1 MSAGESDSKAASES
15 DSKAASESNSKAA
28 SESNSEAASGEI
40 IETTTGPDQKPL
52 TLRRAAGGFEIV
64 SDGKI
69 VIKSALRRSE
79 RELFNLAMAPLRDRH
94 DITILLCGLGMG
106 YLLAAALESPRVVR
120 VDVVE
125 HSPAIVNWNRS
136 HLSTLHREPP
146 LGDSRVQVHEMGLP
160 AYLRAMRY
168 GTLPEVKLESGGYL
182 ALIMDLDDGPSGLSQ
197 PRNAD
202 LYSDDGL
209 ADLEEALRPGGVLA
223 LWSAQREPE
232 LLGRLTGRFQNL
244 AEIAVPVDVPDHAGL
259 DYIYRGRKRAPAGG
273 NRSATRAQA

>member
-1 MSAGESDSKAASES
+1 MS
-15 DSKAASESNSKAA
+15 ASESNSGP
-28 SESNSEAASGEI
+28 ASGEV
-40 IETTTGPDQKPL
+40 IETTTDPDGKPL

-64 SDGKI
+64 SGDA
-69 VIKSALRRSE
+69 VRMQSALRRSE

-106 YLLAAALESPRVVR
+106 HLLAAALESPRVIR

-125 HSPAIVNWNRS
+125 HCPAIVEWNRS

-146 LGDSRVQVHEMGLP
+146 LGDTRVNVHTMGLS

-182 ALIMDLDDGPSGLSQ
+182 ALIMDLDDGPSALSR

-202 LYSDDGL
+202 LYDDDGM

-223 LWSAQREPE
+223 MWSAQREPE
-232 LLGRLTGRFQNL
+232 LLARITGRFQNI
-244 AEIAVPVDVPDHAGL
+244 AEIAIPVDVPGHAGL
-259 DYIYRGRKRAPAGG
+259 DYVYRGRKRAPAGG
-273 NRSATRAQA
+273 RSAPRAQA